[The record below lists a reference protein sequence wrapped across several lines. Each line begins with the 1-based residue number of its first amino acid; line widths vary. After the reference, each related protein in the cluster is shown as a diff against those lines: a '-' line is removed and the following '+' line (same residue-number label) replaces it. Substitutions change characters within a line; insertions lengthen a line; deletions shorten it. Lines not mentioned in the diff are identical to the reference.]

1 MQLQGKL
8 EKTAEITYLDANKKQ
23 TRYHLTY
30 FEILKKKKGTIDI
43 LDAKEHHE
51 KEMLRFQRL

>member
-8 EKTAEITYLDANKKQ
+8 EKTAEITYLDAKKKQ
-23 TRYHLTY
+23 TRYRLTY
-30 FEILKKKKGTIDI
+30 FEVLKKKKRTIDI
-43 LDAKEHHE
+43 FDAKGHHE